1 MIEFNNLYARNSNGS
16 INVWEVSILNK
27 GVFSEIIIS
36 EGNFN
41 GKKTETIKKINKGKN
56 LLKMN
61 ATTAFEQACS
71 EAESRWNK
79 KRKQGYKSLEDLG
92 IDSVEDLEEAL
103 PRDRT
108 DENNKIKPMKAKPYY
123 VERTE
128 KGKKIKTN
136 IPLIK
141 FPCFGQPKLNGFRV
155 MASWE
160 EVEEGEGLF
169 KTKVEKV
176 VFRSKEGLKYT
187 ILEHIEKEFDKSMFL
202 NSKTMKYDV
211 VFDGEMYIHGEILS
225 EISSAVRK
233 RNSKTPLLKFH
244 IFDLGIEDMKQSDRL
259 KVLKLIIDYKE
270 GSGKLENIC
279 RVDYLIVNTNEEAQT
294 LTDQWIKEKYEGGI
308 FRDMKA
314 NYQFGKRPSTMTKL
328 KRSEDKEFTIM
339 DVIAGENA
347 TDLGV
352 FRCMAENG
360 EFFNVNPEGN
370 HEAKREY
377 LVNKNK
383 YIGKQLTVRFF
394 ERTKNGVPF
403 HGVGVVRDYE

>member
-1 MIEFNNLYARNSNGS
+1 
-16 INVWEVSILNK
+16 
-27 GVFSEIIIS
+27 
-36 EGNFN
+36 
-41 GKKTETIKKINKGKN
+41 
-56 LLKMN
+56 
-61 ATTAFEQACS
+61 
-71 EAESRWNK
+71 
-79 KRKQGYKSLEDLG
+79 
-92 IDSVEDLEEAL
+92 
-103 PRDRT
+103 
-108 DENNKIKPMKAKPYY
+108 
-123 VERTE
+123 
-128 KGKKIKTN
+128 
-136 IPLIK
+136 
-141 FPCFGQPKLNGFRV
+141 
-155 MASWE
+155 
-160 EVEEGEGLF
+160 
-169 KTKVEKV
+169 
-176 VFRSKEGLKYT
+176 
-187 ILEHIEKEFDKSMFL
+187 MFL